1 MKPEIGQKSI
11 FRFRGQKAGFF
22 RCISG
27 NFLQKAEATFHSQKP
42 GFSGFMDTTTQSG
55 SPTGSRLSTV
65 QSVILSAAK
74 NLSAGTR
81 PFATA
86 QGDNL

>member
-42 GFSGFMDTTTQSG
+42 GFSGFMVF
-55 SPTGSRLSTV
+55 RV
-65 QSVILSAAK
+65 A
-74 NLSAGTR
+74 
-81 PFATA
+81 
-86 QGDNL
+86 

>member
-22 RCISG
+22 RCLSG

-42 GFSGFMDTTTQSG
+42 GFSGFM
-55 SPTGSRLSTV
+55 R
-65 QSVILSAAK
+65 
-74 NLSAGTR
+74 
-81 PFATA
+81 
-86 QGDNL
+86 